1 MFVQVPDQDCIP
13 TLFCNARR
21 FTQKHCSVDG
31 TVLSVPVALLHFGIC
46 IPKNVQ
52 SLLLRMSCQN
62 KPFYRMSSRGGEG
75 DMLPEER

>member
-1 MFVQVPDQDCIP
+1 MLMQVPDQDCIP
-13 TLFCNARR
+13 TLLSCNAR
-21 FTQKHCSVDG
+21 
-31 TVLSVPVALLHFGIC
+31 SVPLVLLHFGIC